1 MEKKTFTFGGITL
14 IALLIVLF
22 LGPPHYYAFA
32 GTVEPVCSSASKDG
46 DKIIIPVKIQSKK
59 EEVIVAWG
67 FDIQLQ
73 GLEYVD
79 WIKSGCLAEG
89 SQSFMCNQMSSGN
102 VRCGSYTGNL
112 NIKGDHTFFKLVVKK
127 VSGAKESSIS
137 FLNFVDNLAGVQTT
151 NCKLN

>member
-1 MEKKTFTFGGITL
+1 MEKKTCTFGCITF

-22 LGPPHYYAFA
+22 LGQPQYYAFA
-32 GTVEPVCSSASKDG
+32 GNLEPVCSSASKDG

-67 FDIQLQ
+67 FDIHLQ

-112 NIKGDHTFFKLVVKK
+112 NIKGDHTLFKLVVKK
-127 VSGAKESSIS
+127 LSGAKESSIR
-137 FLNFVDNLAGVQTT
+137 FLNFVDNLAGVQTADCT
-151 NCKLN
+151 LH

>member
-1 MEKKTFTFGGITL
+1 MEKKTFTFGCTTL
-14 IALLIVLF
+14 MALLIVLF
-22 LGPPHYYAFA
+22 LGQPHYYASA
-32 GTVEPVCSSASKDG
+32 GTVEAVCSGVSKDG
-46 DKIIIPVKIQSKK
+46 DKIVIPVKIQSKK

-127 VSGAKESSIS
+127 VSGAKESSIR
-137 FLNFVDNLAGVQTT
+137 FLNFVDNLAGVQTADCT
-151 NCKLN
+151 LH